1 VHRPEA
7 SAARTLDAKKGFE
20 EAGRIETRRRGIEK
34 EENDSAD
41 EKEQGSA
48 NVTGRG
54 CHADAGAHCLSEASL
69 RPHEEGARCPS
80 DARPHCLSEA
90 SLRAKEEG
98 CRPHDSSVYMIAVGG
113 AGSSAAPAFE
123 SGTKIR

>member
-7 SAARTLDAKKGFE
+7 SAAGALDAKKGIE
-20 EAGRIETRRRGIEK
+20 EAGGIEACGRGIEK
-34 EENDSAD
+34 EKNDSKKDKGERPTKAP
-41 EKEQGSA
+41 G
-48 NVTGRG
+48 GG

-90 SLRAKEEG
+90 SMRAKEEG